1 MSLIAIAVGVYLL
14 IKGGD
19 WLMKASVA
27 LSLNFSIPKI
37 VIGMTVVS
45 FATSAPELIV
55 SVKSAL
61 TGHPDLAIGN
71 VVGSN
76 IANLGLVL
84 ALTVIISPINV
95 SKSFYKSDWPMMIF
109 SSILFYFFIS
119 KDERLDE
126 TEGLIMFSLLIL
138 FIIYIIKIQK
148 NTELD
153 DEIEN
158 EVLLTN
164 TKILIYLFIG
174 GFSLWLGS
182 ESLIKGAVTLA
193 KNMGVSERI
202 ISVSIV
208 SIGTSIPELSASII
222 AIINREKAISLGNLV
237 GSNIFNIMAVLG
249 ITSMIHPILIE
260 DKGLLTND
268 IWWMLGIAIFTLPLS
283 LIPIKRKISRVGG
296 LLLVGLYIIFI
307 LPLFFK

>member
-76 IANLGLVL
+76 IANLAFVL

-119 KDERLDE
+119 KDEKLDE
-126 TEGLIMFSLLIL
+126 IEGIIMFSLLIL
-138 FIIYIIKIQK
+138 FIIYIIKFQK
-148 NTELD
+148 YTELD
-153 DEIEN
+153 DDIEN
-158 EVLLTN
+158 EILLTN

-193 KNMGVSERI
+193 KSLGVSERV

-208 SIGTSIPELSASII
+208 SLGTSIPELSASII

-260 DKGLLTND
+260 DTGLLTND
-268 IWWMLGIAIFTLPLS
+268 IWWMLGISILTLPLS
-283 LIPIKRKISRVGG
+283 LIPIKKKIGRVGG
-296 LLLVGLYIIFI
+296 LLLIGLYIIFI

>member
-193 KNMGVSERI
+193 KNMGVSERV

-296 LLLVGLYIIFI
+296 LLLVGLYIIFV